1 MIQWLPVVKL
11 ALLGGFLGLDRGP
24 FLQSLMSR
32 PLPAATLAGYL
43 LGDPG
48 MGLFCG
54 LLLEPLWMMTLPVG
68 GAVPPNETAAAITA
82 AAAGTA
88 CAAVCPGVAGA
99 ALGVTLA
106 LPVGWFGAWLETMVR
121 RRNGA
126 DLRQARRDAEAGRVP
141 SLGWA
146 MASGA
151 ARFFAASAFAAAVGA
166 WLAPMAAAMLLRW
179 LGPMAPV
186 VFGVQA
192 ALLVVAGAGAVLT
205 GLPGWQS
212 AAAFGLGAA
221 GGSLGKA
228 VWPWRT

>member
-1 MIQWLPVVKL
+1 MIQWLPIVKL

-24 FLQSLMSR
+24 FLQSLVSR

-48 MGLFCG
+48 MGLLCG

-68 GAVPPNETAAAITA
+68 GAVPPNETAAAIAA
-82 AAAGTA
+82 AAAGVA
-88 CAAVCPGVAGA
+88 CAQGCPGVAGA

-126 DLRQARRDAEAGRVP
+126 DLRQARRDVEAGRVP
-141 SLGWA
+141 TLGWA
-146 MASGA
+146 MTAGA
-151 ARFFAASAFAAAVGA
+151 ARFFAASAFAAGIGV
-166 WLAPMAAAMLLRW
+166 WLVPMAAAALLRW
-179 LGPMAPV
+179 VGPMAPA
-186 VFGVQA
+186 VFGLQA
-192 ALLVVAGAGAVLT
+192 AFLVVVGIGSVLT

-221 GGSLGKA
+221 GGSLGKT
-228 VWPWRT
+228 VWTWRT